1 VSVGQ
6 TGRAEKIKVFTREIS
21 GSKGVLST
29 KDSDRNHGNQPTAAY
44 IRERRDQFE
53 ICVKILGGMELTM
66 VNEPDVIRNINL
78 QYHNQK
84 HVEGHRAKP
93 NRWLIGLFGKEEEKE
108 EEQGRSRQRD
118 IAQELQ
124 VSWYKE
130 GIGIRTRNAAHA
142 SRASWTGDAAVV
154 ILNQWR
160 RADNGVKIW

>member
-1 VSVGQ
+1 
-6 TGRAEKIKVFTREIS
+6 
-21 GSKGVLST
+21 
-29 KDSDRNHGNQPTAAY
+29 
-44 IRERRDQFE
+44 
-53 ICVKILGGMELTM
+53 M
-66 VNEPDVIRNINL
+66 VNEPDVIRNINP
-78 QYHNQK
+78 QYHDQK
-84 HVEGHRAKP
+84 HVEGQRTKP